1 MLRVQRLVDGMWL
14 IVLAGDCLRGWRRRH
29 WPTCRG
35 IDEFPQVIVLFNMA
49 SLVESLNVYC
59 VLRIVNNFANII
71 FGRGLE
77 NISLIK
83 QGITNSQ

>member
-1 MLRVQRLVDGMWL
+1 MLREQRLIDGMWL

-59 VLRIVNNFANII
+59 VSRIVNNFANII
-71 FGRGLE
+71 FGRGPE